1 MTLLS
6 VLGVKIIIAS
16 CLSLLCLSLES
27 IALCRPSRLV
37 VSDGEKRWDAR
48 CVLVCLVTVV
58 SSNCELEIDKIKIA
72 SQRTQLL
79 RRCKEI
85 LVGVYVARV

>member
-16 CLSLLCLSLES
+16 CLSLLCLGLES

-37 VSDGEKRWDAR
+37 VSDGEKLWDAR
-48 CVLVCLVTVV
+48 CVVVLLCL
-58 SSNCELEIDKIKIA
+58 
-72 SQRTQLL
+72 
-79 RRCKEI
+79 
-85 LVGVYVARV
+85 